1 MATLGDCDSI
11 QTNLTESS
19 GQGQQSEHLDNQS
32 NKKKNNRAAGMKLA
46 CLDVTRAMALAWP
59 PKQNIVVEKT
69 GSLSRGSM

>member
-32 NKKKNNRAAGMKLA
+32 NKKK
-46 CLDVTRAMALAWP
+46 
-59 PKQNIVVEKT
+59 E
-69 GSLSRGSM
+69 